1 MTTAQLQQDEGTAAT
16 VGALL
21 DRRVRPLRATSA
33 RANRARLREAFR
45 ADWEARNAK

>member
-21 DRRVRPLRATSA
+21 DRGVRPPAPGRAGSDA
-33 RANRARLREAFR
+33 DRLREAFR
-45 ADWEARNAK
+45 AEWETRNAK